1 MRSREPAGTALVYQH
16 VFLAGISI
24 NDYVLESEEAIFD
37 SAYYKDSFLLAKLRQ
52 KEIKI
57 EIEVI
62 VPT

>member
-1 MRSREPAGTALVYQH
+1 M
-16 VFLAGISI
+16 FLAGISI

-37 SAYYKDSFLLAKLRQ
+37 SAYYKDSFLLAKVRQ
-52 KEIKI
+52 REKWNIKI